1 MILEKVGKILVNKE
15 IPILITSKENESILP
30 SEGKILRVL
39 KINFIVTK
47 PATTVE
53 QCQIKSKKK
62 IDLSFFISM
71 QI

>member
-39 KINFIVTK
+39 KINFIVTN